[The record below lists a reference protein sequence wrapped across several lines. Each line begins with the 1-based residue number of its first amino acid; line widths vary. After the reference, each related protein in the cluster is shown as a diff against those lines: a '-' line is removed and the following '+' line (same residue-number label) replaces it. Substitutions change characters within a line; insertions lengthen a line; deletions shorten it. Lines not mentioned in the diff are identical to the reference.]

1 MIETT
6 VLNYLDGV
14 LTEPCSMEVPEN
26 PPETFVVIEKTG
38 SSRANRVNSATFA
51 IQSYAGTMEKAA
63 ELNEKVKTAM
73 DNIITLSDIGGVYL
87 NSDYNFTNTQTEKY
101 RYQAV
106 YVLYY

>member
-14 LTEPCSMEVPEN
+14 LTEPCSMEVPGN

-38 SSRANRVNSATFA
+38 SSRMNRVNSATFA

-73 DNIITLSDIGGVYL
+73 DNIITLSDIGGVRL